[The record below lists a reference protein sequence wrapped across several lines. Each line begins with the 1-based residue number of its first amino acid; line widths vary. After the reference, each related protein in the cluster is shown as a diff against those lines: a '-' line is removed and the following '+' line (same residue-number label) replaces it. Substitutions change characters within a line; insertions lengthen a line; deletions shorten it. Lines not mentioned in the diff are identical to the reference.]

1 LQVSIGSVIS
11 VLKEIEAVQNLAPV
25 QQQFILH
32 WGEMGTRWGINRTVA
47 QIHAL
52 LYLMARPMNAEEIAE
67 ALSVARSNVSN
78 SIRELQ
84 NWGIVRLVH
93 LPADRRDHFE
103 SLKDVYAMFRIIVN
117 ERKRRELDPTL
128 QVIRGCL
135 DNPGKEEIDASTK
148 ERLEEMLGFFE
159 LADKLFGQLE
169 KVSTKNLIRA
179 AKMGAGMFRLLGLTT
194 RE

>member
-1 LQVSIGSVIS
+1 MHSL
-11 VLKEIEAVQNLAPV
+11 LPV

-67 ALSVARSNVSN
+67 ALAVARSNVSN
-78 SIRELQ
+78 SLRELQ
-84 NWGIVRLVH
+84 NWEIVRLVH
-93 LPADRRDHFE
+93 LPGDRRDHFE

-128 QVIRGCL
+128 KVIRECL
-135 DNPGKEEIDASTK
+135 DNAGEKEVDSMTK
-148 ERLEEMLGFFE
+148 ERLEAMLGFFE
-159 LADKLFGQLE
+159 LAERLFGQLE

-179 AKMGAGMFRLLGLTT
+179 AKMGAGMFRLLGLTSK
-194 RE
+194 E

>member
-1 LQVSIGSVIS
+1 
-11 VLKEIEAVQNLAPV
+11 
-25 QQQFILH
+25 
-32 WGEMGTRWGINRTVA
+32 
-47 QIHAL
+47 
-52 LYLMARPMNAEEIAE
+52 
-67 ALSVARSNVSN
+67 
-78 SIRELQ
+78 
-84 NWGIVRLVH
+84 
-93 LPADRRDHFE
+93 
-103 SLKDVYAMFRIIVN
+103 
-117 ERKRRELDPTL
+117 L

-135 DNPGKEEIDASTK
+135 DNPGKEEIDANTK